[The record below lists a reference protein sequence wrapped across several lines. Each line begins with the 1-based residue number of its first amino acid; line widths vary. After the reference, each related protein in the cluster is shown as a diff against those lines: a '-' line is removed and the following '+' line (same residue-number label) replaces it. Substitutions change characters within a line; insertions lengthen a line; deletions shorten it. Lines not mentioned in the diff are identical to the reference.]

1 MLPSD
6 FTYALMRDLNE
17 HANAWKIEV
26 GTFFGQTCKV
36 AQRAPGPVFPDI
48 SLAYDYTV
56 YGANSG
62 VGDKFVLMLDNTIV
76 PTDASDAALLVAH
89 LRLLA
94 KQQELENKHQQEL
107 KINAAVE
114 KFIAAVKGAP

>member
-1 MLPSD
+1 
-6 FTYALMRDLNE
+6 MRDLNE

-26 GTFFGQTCKV
+26 CTFFGQECKV
-36 AQRAPGPVFPDI
+36 AQRTPGPVFPDI

-62 VGDKFVLMLDNTIV
+62 VGDKFVLMLDNVIV
-76 PTDASDAALLVAH
+76 PTDAADAALLVAH

-94 KQQELENKHQQEL
+94 KQQELENKRQQEL

-114 KFIAAVKGAP
+114 KFIAAVKGAT